1 MAKKK
6 AKKKTTPRATGPARQ
21 TAPRKRRKSANGDA
35 GANIEQLADQIVGQ
49 AAKGTD
55 PALEIPIRSLS
66 NVKFNVKSRLIE
78 MGSNTQQRSL
88 FNYGQAK
95 RFMQTMLVASKCK
108 ELIDA
113 GKSAS
118 ITAGP
123 FSGFFLMAAMMSDHI
138 LRSSGLRRM
147 SLFRMVT
154 ASASI
159 GRSPALAVCLPEANG
174 PRNGPMASII
184 WIMR

>member
-1 MAKKK
+1 MAKKQVTK
-6 AKKKTTPRATGPARQ
+6 KKKTTPKVTRPARQ
-21 TAPRKRRKSANGDA
+21 AAPRKRRKSGNGDA
-35 GANIEQLADQIVGQ
+35 GASLEQLADQIVAQ
-49 AAKGTD
+49 AAKGTG
-55 PALEIPIRSLS
+55 PALEIPIRSLG

-118 ITAGP
+118 IRQIYY
-123 FSGFFLMAAMMSDHI
+123 MSKHTIKGTTEKTFDDQTESDPV
-138 LRSSGLRRM
+138 LEDL
-147 SLFRMVT
+147 
-154 ASASI
+154 
-159 GRSPALAVCLPEANG
+159 E
-174 PRNGPMASII
+174 
-184 WIMR
+184 